1 MLSAFISDSRNRIL
15 RLTFVKVIPDIAIVT
30 ATTTT
35 GTKDHIYYEFRDLL
49 STYGLLI
56 VY

>member
-1 MLSAFISDSRNRIL
+1 MLSAFISDSRNRVL

-35 GTKDHIYYEFRDLL
+35 GTKITFIV
-49 STYGLLI
+49 SSGTY
-56 VY
+56 